1 MSARPIDDHTPERVL
16 TVTGPKTLDVIKDIL
31 VSLSSPSIASCQ
43 LRILLHQ
50 SYVPLIVGKMG
61 DRSRILREKHSLQT
75 LTIHPTCAPHSTERV
90 LLLQSLSADNILSCL
105 EEIFSNIHRHPYD
118 GDNMILYD
126 ETNYDASL
134 VHEYGG
140 FVSSESTL
148 RLNEQQQQHHA
159 HHERA
164 EEGELNIRRYS
175 ALDAWNGSVEADT
188 EHEFSVVKIGED
200 SIIREF
206 WINHGQFGALL
217 GPHGVRIA
225 QIRSQCRTVRIHTVA
240 GSSIDTCS
248 VKVIGP
254 RADVNHAVNLIIQ
267 SIKEHDRKFP
277 FKHHR
282 FSGRLR

>member
-1 MSARPIDDHTPERVL
+1 MPSRHRARS
-16 TVTGPKTLDVIKDIL
+16 
-31 VSLSSPSIASCQ
+31 SLSSSPC
-43 LRILLHQ
+43 R
-50 SYVPLIVGKMG
+50 
-61 DRSRILREKHSLQT
+61 
-75 LTIHPTCAPHSTERV
+75 
-90 LLLQSLSADNILSCL
+90 
-105 EEIFSNIHRHPYD
+105 
-118 GDNMILYD
+118 
-126 ETNYDASL
+126 NYDASL

-140 FVSSESTL
+140 FASSETVLRIASQHAEHHDRIDEEDEST
-148 RLNEQQQQHHA
+148 
-159 HHERA
+159 
-164 EEGELNIRRYS
+164 RRYS
-175 ALDAWNGSVEADT
+175 AFDAWHGSVEADT
-188 EHEFSVVKIGED
+188 DHEFSIKKLGDD

-254 RADVNHAVNLIIQ
+254 RADVNRAVNLIMQ

-277 FKHHR
+277 FKPHR

>member
-1 MSARPIDDHTPERVL
+1 MSR
-16 TVTGPKTLDVIKDIL
+16 
-31 VSLSSPSIASCQ
+31 
-43 LRILLHQ
+43 
-50 SYVPLIVGKMG
+50 
-61 DRSRILREKHSLQT
+61 
-75 LTIHPTCAPHSTERV
+75 
-90 LLLQSLSADNILSCL
+90 
-105 EEIFSNIHRHPYD
+105 
-118 GDNMILYD
+118 
-126 ETNYDASL
+126 NYDASL

-140 FVSSESTL
+140 FDSSESIL
-148 RLNEQQQQHHA
+148 RLNEHQHHG

-164 EEGELNIRRYS
+164 EETEMNIRRYS

-282 FSGRLR
+282 FSGRVR